1 MATAERGLARGVN
14 AIAMHLSVSCMTT
27 GGFGPPSKY
36 LAAGVAL
43 AVLFFPS
50 AISHAGKQSLI
61 CLNPSISKPP
71 SPTLANLGNAETEKL
86 EFQPKNEREDMSATA
101 QLLLRDYA
109 GHQWPTLNHKGRMAR
124 LAGHLRMGHRRVRA
138 LYQNEFGV
146 RVRADE
152 MAAIQSLQQREIE
165 EANRNDFQ
173 ALQARIARLEAALFQ
188 SDEEFHHE
196 QMAALR
202 TTAHGRR

>member
-1 MATAERGLARGVN
+1 MCFQAIPKSPSLA
-14 AIAMHLSVSCMTT
+14 LT
-27 GGFGPPSKY
+27 
-36 LAAGVAL
+36 
-43 AVLFFPS
+43 
-50 AISHAGKQSLI
+50 
-61 CLNPSISKPP
+61 
-71 SPTLANLGNAETEKL
+71 NLGNAETGKL
-86 EFQPKNEREDMSATA
+86 EIQPKNERHDMSATA

-165 EANRNDFQ
+165 EANRDDFQ

-188 SDEEFHHE
+188 SDEEFHHD
-196 QMAALR
+196 QMAGLR
-202 TTAHGRR
+202 AATDGRR